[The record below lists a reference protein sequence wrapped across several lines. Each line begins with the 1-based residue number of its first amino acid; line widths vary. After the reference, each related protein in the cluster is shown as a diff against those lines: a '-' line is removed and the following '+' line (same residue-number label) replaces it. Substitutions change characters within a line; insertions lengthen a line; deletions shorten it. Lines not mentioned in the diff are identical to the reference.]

1 VRSPAGPAAGP
12 VSETFKTAS
21 RRRRYTSLMSN
32 PRFDDARRF
41 LYAEGRL
48 LERRLFGVLFEEA
61 GACSV
66 VDALLGYRNPDG
78 GFGHGLEPDKRVP
91 DSQPLDV
98 EAAFWAMDTAGHFDH
113 DLARAAC
120 DFLQRIGPGVGPLTE
135 TYRDYPRAPHW
146 GDFALAPDLN
156 PTAGIAAMLW
166 KWDIDHPWR
175 EAATAFCWERIEAGL
190 PEDAHGFGETLSFF
204 AWAPQRS
211 RADEAAAKAGARL
224 GSLRMFRLD
233 PAEPGY
239 GVTPLHYA
247 PAPDSRWAGLFE
259 PSVIEAHLD
268 ALAAA
273 QLEDGGWPISW
284 EPIGPAAGY
293 DCRGA
298 ETLRALRT
306 LRALGR
312 L

>member
-1 VRSPAGPAAGP
+1 
-12 VSETFKTAS
+12 VSETFKTAA
-21 RRRRYTSLMSN
+21 RRRRYTGVMSK
-32 PRFDDARRF
+32 PRFDDARGF

-48 LERRLFGVLFEEA
+48 LERRLFGVLFEGA
-61 GACSV
+61 GADGV
-66 VDALLGYRNPDG
+66 VDAVRGYRNPDG

-98 EAAFWAMDTAGHFDH
+98 EAAFWAMDTAGRFDH

-120 DFLQRIGPGVGPLTE
+120 DFLQTIGPGVGTLTAS
-135 TYRDYPRAPHW
+135 YRDYPRAPHW

-166 KWDIDHPWR
+166 RWDADHPWR
-175 EAATAFCWERIEAGL
+175 EAATAFCWERIDAGL
-190 PEDAHGFGETLSFF
+190 PEDAHGFGEVLAFL
-204 AWAPQRS
+204 AQVPDRS
-211 RADEAAAKAGARL
+211 RADDVAARAAAHL

-247 PAPDSRWAGLFE
+247 QAPDSRWAGLFE

-268 ALAAA
+268 ALAAD
-273 QLEDGGWPISW
+273 QCEDGGWPISL
-284 EPIGPAAGY
+284 EPIGTAARC

-298 ETLRALRT
+298 ETLRALRM
-306 LRALGR
+306 LRAYGR